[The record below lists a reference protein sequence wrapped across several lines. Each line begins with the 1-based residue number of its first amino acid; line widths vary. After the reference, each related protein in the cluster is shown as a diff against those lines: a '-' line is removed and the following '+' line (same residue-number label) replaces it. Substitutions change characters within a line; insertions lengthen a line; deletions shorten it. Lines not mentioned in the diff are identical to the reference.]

1 MTMTP
6 APTSPATT
14 PDLSDYEVIHTAL
27 RTAPHRIAA
36 ALTDFADGDR
46 PRATALARYWEG
58 YAGEVLAHHTVEDS
72 VFFPALI
79 ARVPV
84 VADHLA
90 RVDVE
95 HHRLDELMA
104 ACEQAFA
111 ELGASATANAATD
124 AAAVVRELARLMDGH
139 LDFEDADLVP
149 LFGRHFT
156 AEEYD
161 AMTQQAMK
169 QLGIGK
175 QAAFTVPFVMYW
187 ASPAQ
192 GQKLLGEAPLP
203 MRILFRLTRGRHA
216 RLTSLALGRSAAP
229 QAVAL

>member
-6 APTSPATT
+6 APASPATT

-27 RTAPHRIAA
+27 RAAPHRIAD
-36 ALTDFADGDR
+36 ALADFADGDR

-58 YAGEVLAHHTVEDS
+58 YAGEVLAHHTVEDT

-79 ARVPV
+79 ERVPV

-90 RVDVE
+90 RVDAE

-104 ACEQAFA
+104 ACAGAFVDLERTA
-111 ELGASATANAATD
+111 TTSAAAD
-124 AAAVVRELARLMDGH
+124 AAAVVRELGRLMDGH
-139 LDFEDADLVP
+139 LDFEDVDLVP

-169 QLGIGK
+169 QIGIGK
-175 QAAFTVPFVMYW
+175 QAAFTVPFVMHW
-187 ASPAQ
+187 AAPDQAR
-192 GQKLLGEAPLP
+192 KLLGEAPLA

-216 RLTSLALGRSAAP
+216 RLTSLALGRAAAP
-229 QAVAL
+229 LVVAR